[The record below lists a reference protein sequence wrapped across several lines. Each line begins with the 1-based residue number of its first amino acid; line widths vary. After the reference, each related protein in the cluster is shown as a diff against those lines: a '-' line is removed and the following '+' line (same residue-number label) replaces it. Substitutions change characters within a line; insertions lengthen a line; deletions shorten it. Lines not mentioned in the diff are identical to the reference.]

1 MTLMFDSGVILW
13 GEIRSWSLLG
23 VKGLRLEKGPLDN
36 KFRAPAIKPAFLHEF
51 LTVPHD
57 SPLFSDCLSLLLWFW
72 SHDTNWNTLT
82 IALNIVFDNIVACR
96 AGVIVASECSEF
108 YMVEVIAAIFLILQK
123 RKGGERE
130 KFVLRGWETV
140 QRKEG
145 GGVIEIHPFPH
156 LPYTYRPL

>member
-1 MTLMFDSGVILW
+1 MFIFSLLPLYVSWSADKENLFKDQELYELVITSLILMTLMFDSGVILW

-36 KFRAPAIKPAFLHEF
+36 KFHAPAIKPAFLHEF

-57 SPLFSDCLSLLLWFW
+57 SSLFSDCLSLLLWFW

-96 AGVIVASECSEF
+96 AGVIVASEGSEF
-108 YMVEVIAAIFLILQK
+108 SWWK
-123 RKGGERE
+123 
-130 KFVLRGWETV
+130 
-140 QRKEG
+140 
-145 GGVIEIHPFPH
+145 
-156 LPYTYRPL
+156 